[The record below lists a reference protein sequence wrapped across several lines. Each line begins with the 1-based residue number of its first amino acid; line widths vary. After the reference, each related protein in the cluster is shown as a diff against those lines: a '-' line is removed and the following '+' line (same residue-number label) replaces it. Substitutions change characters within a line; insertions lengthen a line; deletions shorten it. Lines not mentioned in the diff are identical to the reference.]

1 MTAIKKPKNRIIES
15 LSVDTLRNVL
25 DCLLFVNDYI
35 TQLSETEEF
44 PSRET
49 FYGLNR
55 HLDHTI
61 EAINYEKKKL
71 TRSLKRSSRREQA
84 RKAQIELKALD
95 NPVTKKSK
103 DLPAAELI
111 QLICPAYFDLHSA
124 YLEFFRVVESSGKDI
139 TFEEGKTLPVYT
151 QSLVERSQHI
161 QNALEFLEY
170 DLKKTGSAN
179 DD

>member
-15 LSVDTLRNVL
+15 LSADTLRNVL

-35 TQLSETEEF
+35 AQLSETEEF

-71 TRSLKRSSRREQA
+71 ARSLKRSSKREQA
-84 RKAQIELKALD
+84 RKAQLDLKALD
-95 NPVTKKSK
+95 NPVTKQSK
-103 DLPAAELI
+103 DIPPVKLI
-111 QLICPAYFDLHSA
+111 QLICPAYFDLHSS
-124 YLEFFRVVESSGKDI
+124 YLEFFRAVESSDKDI
-139 TFEEGKTLPVYT
+139 NFEEGKTLPVYT

-170 DLKKTGSAN
+170 DLKREGGAN
-179 DD
+179 DE